1 MTPILRL
8 SGIHKR
14 FGGVTALAGV
24 DLMVNPGEVLGL
36 VGENGAGKSTLMRVI
51 GGVHQPDAGVIE
63 LDGESH
69 DRLTVPRSIAAGIAF
84 VHQELS
90 NFDNLTVAENI
101 FLGRMPTFGGPLRL
115 VDTRRMIADA
125 DALLARLG
133 ATFTGDT
140 PLSRL
145 SLAQM
150 QLAEIARALSLNA
163 QIGRAHV

>member
-69 DRLTVPRSIAAGIAF
+69 DRLTV
-84 VHQELS
+84 
-90 NFDNLTVAENI
+90 
-101 FLGRMPTFGGPLRL
+101 
-115 VDTRRMIADA
+115 
-125 DALLARLG
+125 
-133 ATFTGDT
+133 
-140 PLSRL
+140 
-145 SLAQM
+145 
-150 QLAEIARALSLNA
+150 
-163 QIGRAHV
+163 